1 MPGSEVEE
9 QSSNELSFQVVRNSM
24 RARTS
29 AMKTRTAGIR
39 VQHRGLYLLS
49 TGALGAFAYNWV
61 IGILLR
67 LHRYV

>member
-1 MPGSEVEE
+1 
-9 QSSNELSFQVVRNSM
+9 M

-29 AMKTRTAGIR
+29 AMRTRTAGIR
-39 VQHRGLYLLS
+39 VQHRGLYLLN